1 MLPKWLEFL
10 KDPVFWASCI
20 AILIILALVVELV
33 RKIRRGKPPVN
44 FGTRNSARAK
54 GVPVQVVINTSSPAS
69 TAPPK
74 SAASTSPKKS
84 SDFPW
89 LGWSAALLALVLV
102 AGWIHY
108 EWNSIVP
115 YTQIKTHVP
124 NGTPI
129 PTTPHWPDGQPILIS
144 APEAICTEPAQ
155 TVPVSGDET
164 VWVDVPSACVV
175 HALPGKYELFCKDLS
190 GDEHPWTEQYC
201 SSYLALGFKK
211 KSDDDSDSDDD
222 EDTPLEIPISFETR
236 TSTTVP

>member
-1 MLPKWLEFL
+1 MAVPVTHPAQDTFDHPILTAVIIIGVIGGVIFL
-10 KDPVFWASCI
+10 LRSRFP
-20 AILIILALVVELV
+20 AILV
-33 RKIRRGKPPVN
+33 
-44 FGTRNSARAK
+44 SASRLIPSSKVLTGSASDQAK
-54 GVPVQVVINTSSPAS
+54 AS
-69 TAPPK
+69 
-74 SAASTSPKKS
+74 STSPKKS

-102 AGWIHY
+102 VGWVHY

-115 YTQIKTHVP
+115 YFQIKDHVP
-124 NGTPI
+124 HGTPI
-129 PTTPHWPDGQPILIS
+129 PTTPHSPDGQPILVS
-144 APEAICTEPAQ
+144 TPEAGPCTEPAQ

-164 VWVDVPSACVV
+164 VWVDVPAGCVV
-175 HALPGKYELFCKDLS
+175 HAWPGKYELFCKDLS

-211 KSDDDSDSDDD
+211 KSDDDSDSDD